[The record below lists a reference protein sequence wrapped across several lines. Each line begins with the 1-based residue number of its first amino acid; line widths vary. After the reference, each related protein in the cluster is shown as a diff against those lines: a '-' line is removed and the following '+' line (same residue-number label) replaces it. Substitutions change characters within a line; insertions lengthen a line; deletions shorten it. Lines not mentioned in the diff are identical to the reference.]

1 MPYTEMLVSPMR
13 AELSN
18 NGFEELKSV
27 ADVENA
33 FENTD
38 GTMLLVV
45 NSVCGC
51 AAGSCRPGVVHS
63 LNSDKKP
70 EKLVTVFAG
79 QDLEAVAKARENMVP
94 YPPSSPAIALF
105 KDGKLVHM
113 IERHMIEGR
122 TAEMISDNLK
132 HAYEQYC

>member
-1 MPYTEMLVSPMR
+1 MPYPEMLVSPMR

-18 NGFEELKSV
+18 NGFEELKSSE
-27 ADVENA
+27 DVENA
-33 FENTD
+33 FEQTD
-38 GTMLLVV
+38 GTMLLVI

-51 AAGSCRPGVVHS
+51 AAGSCRPGVIHS
-63 LNSDKKP
+63 LDGDKKP

-79 QDLEAVAKARENMVP
+79 QDLEAVAAARQNLVP

-113 IERHMIEGR
+113 IERHNIEGR
-122 TAEMISDNLK
+122 TAQMIADNLK